1 MKALAPVFTLFAA
14 LLFAPAVALAG
25 DMPVT
30 YVVNRSLLVRNAP
43 AGTLLTFELHTDST
57 CTSAVHT
64 ETIVIENPNHL
75 IEQVNPVQVQG
86 GPPPPSV
93 ARLNFTL
100 TNVTPQP
107 AFFLEVTGTGISPIG
122 QSCQPQPL
130 FFTEPL
136 VPSGIIVLQDETS
149 CPPGYTLLVSHNNK
163 VLVAADT
170 AGISGGSNT
179 HAHGAG
185 SYAAP
190 IHTHGTGSYAV
201 APTTTHGGGCCG
213 GGLSNPPATTP
224 VSGTSAPGGD
234 GPITG
239 TSAAAD
245 SRPEFKTILLC
256 KKD

>member
-1 MKALAPVFTLFAA
+1 MGHTL
-14 LLFAPAVALAG
+14 
-25 DMPVT
+25 
-30 YVVNRSLLVRNAP
+30 RNAP

-75 IEQVNPVQVQG
+75 IEQVNLTQVQG

-122 QSCQPQPL
+122 QICQPQPL
-130 FFTEPL
+130 FFTEPP
-136 VPSGIIVLQDETS
+136 VPSGLIVLQDETS
-149 CPPGYTLLVSHNNK
+149 CPPGFTLLTSYNNEF
-163 VLVAADT
+163 LVGAST
-170 AGISGGSNT
+170 PGVTGGSNT
-179 HAHGAG
+179 HTHPAG
-185 SYAAP
+185 SFAGPSHSHTIPANQPIWGQQFGGANGRLVTASAAENNANA
-190 IHTHGTGSYAV
+190 TH
-201 APTTTHGGGCCG
+201 AP
-213 GGLSNPPATTP
+213 P
-224 VSGTSAPGGD
+224 SGAAGD